1 MSGNRRKNA
10 STHPMIAA
18 IATARPM
25 GGTSQQRDGPL
36 RFSGQWPC
44 TFASHPCWT
53 RRAGVECFFGTHR

>member
-18 IATARPM
+18 IATARLM

-36 RFSGQWPC
+36 RFSGRWPC
-44 TFASHPCWT
+44 TFASPFDPPRGCRMLFWNP
-53 RRAGVECFFGTHR
+53 